1 MAQLLPILAGTQRC
15 CSLRRV
21 TFLLLIA
28 LALAF
33 FGYCY
38 QKPRA
43 QKLENIQ
50 AGASVAVRERHDL
63 QDVNLPRMVYPQPQ
77 VLALPREDVLLVTP
91 WLAPIIWEGTF
102 NIDILNEWFRLQNT
116 TIGLTVFAV
125 KKNII
130 YLKQL
135 LETAERHFMVGYKVN
150 YYIFTDRPDHVP
162 RIPLQNGRQMVILK
176 VQSYSSWRDIF
187 LHRMEVIS
195 NFSEQRFHREVDYLV
210 CADGKMKFTE
220 HVGVEIL
227 ASLFGTLHPGF
238 YGLSRNNF
246 PYERRPQSQ
255 AQIPE
260 DEGDFYYTGALFGGS
275 VPEVHRLTKA
285 CYQAMMVDKNS
296 DIDAVWLEESHL
308 NKYLLYHKPSKVL
321 SPEYMWNKQL
331 LGYWGAEQVNRLLRI
346 VTRIRLN
353 VLGNSFQE

>member
-28 LALAF
+28 LTLAF

-38 QKPRA
+38 LKPRG

-50 AGASVAVRERHDL
+50 AGASVTVRERHDL
-63 QDVNLPRMVYPQPQ
+63 QDVNLPRMVYPQPH
-77 VLALPREDVLLVTP
+77 VLTLPRED
-91 WLAPIIWEGTF
+91 GTF
-102 NIDILNEWFRLQNT
+102 NTDILNEWFRLQNT

-125 KKNII
+125 KRYVT
-130 YLKQL
+130 YLKRF

-162 RIPLQNGRQMVILK
+162 RIPLQKGRQMVIFK
-176 VQSYSSWRDIF
+176 FRSYSHWRDIS
-187 LHRMEVIS
+187 LHSMEVIS

-285 CYQAMMVDKNS
+285 CHQAMMVDKDG
-296 DIDAVWLEESHL
+296 DIEAVWLEESHL

-321 SPEYMWNKQL
+321 SPEYMWNKHL
-331 LGYWGAEQVNRLLRI
+331 LYYMWERQGVNLSRTI
-346 VTRIRLN
+346 TRIRLN
-353 VLGNSFQE
+353 VLGNIMGSPSPKRPLQQLR